1 MPKSYEELMGALGR
15 AIFFRPERRRVRDL
29 LSRDAQPQL
38 LVEGKEFPLFDLSM
52 NGVSLI
58 SRNGSQLWPVGTE
71 LELTLLLYDKEVYKG
86 RARVARVESGPKA
99 GTRIAFGLTNGF
111 LDLPEILRQD
121 EEGRLENQLRLGP
134 EYWRTRIPKALQEAT
149 SRAVHFLHFYRQ
161 TLDRHEAR
169 YKAPG
174 GGDADAIAA
183 LEQRAFAAL
192 QEPWEEI
199 VRDASRAAVE
209 CLNDREVLA
218 AAKEY
223 TENLVTQ
230 VLLVCPMLR
239 RAYTKPLGYSGDYQ
253 VMLYTYN
260 NAFEGDSVFARV
272 FHKIGVGHPLSA
284 GIRTRK
290 DFVVQMIAREHER
303 FLGLKQ
309 DDPVFRIASLG
320 CGPAREATDFIK
332 CRKSWPGQVVFTL
345 VDQEE
350 EALSHAFHQGQRQ
363 IQVTGANATIQCLNL
378 SFIQLLRDPSLIPV
392 EHPQHFIFATGLFDY
407 LRESTA
413 KVLLRALHE
422 QLAPGGLLALG
433 NAIGP
438 NDHFWSPE
446 FLLDWTLLYRTREE
460 MLRLAE
466 LLPETAEADVVVEP
480 GNAYYFL
487 TVRKH

>member
-1 MPKSYEELMGALGR
+1 MSKSYEELMGALGR

-38 LVEGKEFPLFDLSM
+38 LVEGQEYPLFDLSM

-58 SRNGSQLWPVGTE
+58 SRNGIKHWPIGTE
-71 LELTLLLYDKEVYKG
+71 LELKLLLYDKEVYKG
-86 RARVARVESGPKA
+86 RARVARVESGQKA

-121 EEGRLENQLRLGP
+121 EEGRLENQLRFGP

-174 GGDADAIAA
+174 GGGSDAIAA
-183 LEQRAFAAL
+183 LEQRALAAL
-192 QEPWEEI
+192 RGPWSEI
-199 VRDASRAAVE
+199 VRAASRAALE

-260 NAFEGDSVFARV
+260 NTFEGDSVFARV

-290 DFVVQMIAREHER
+290 DFVVKMMEREHER
-303 FLGLKQ
+303 FLAVEK
-309 DDPVFRIASLG
+309 DDPVFRITSLG
-320 CGPAREATDFIK
+320 CGPAREASDFIQ

-350 EALSHAFHQGQRQ
+350 EALSHAFHQSQRQ
-363 IQVTGANATIQCLNL
+363 IHATGANAAIQCLNL
-378 SFIQLLRDPSLIPV
+378 SFIQLIRDPSRVPI
-392 EHPQHFIFATGLFDY
+392 EHPQHFIFATGLVDY
-407 LRESTA
+407 LREMTA
-413 KVLLRALHE
+413 KVLVRALYE

-466 LLPETAEADVVVEP
+466 LLPETAEVDVVLEP
-480 GNAYYFL
+480 GGAYHFL
-487 TVRKH
+487 VVRKR

>member
-38 LVEGKEFPLFDLSM
+38 LVEGNEYPLFDLSM

-58 SRNGSQLWPVGTE
+58 SRDGNHLWPIGTE
-71 LELTLLLYDKEVYKG
+71 FDLTLLLYNKEVYKG
-86 RARVARVESGPKA
+86 RARVARVEPGPKK
-99 GTRIAFGLTNGF
+99 GSRIAFGLTNGF

-121 EEGRLENQLRLGP
+121 EEGRLENQLKFGP

-149 SRAVHFLHFYRQ
+149 SRAVHFLHFYKQ

-174 GGDADAIAA
+174 GGGSDAIAA
-183 LEQRAFAAL
+183 LEQRALAAL
-192 QEPWEEI
+192 RGPWSEI
-199 VRDASRAAVE
+199 VRVASRAALE

-230 VLLVCPMLR
+230 VLLACPMLR

-272 FHKIGVGHPLSA
+272 FHKIGVEHPLSA

-290 DFVVQMIAREHER
+290 DFVVKMMEREHER
-303 FLGLKQ
+303 FLAVEE

-320 CGPAREATDFIK
+320 CGPALEASDFIK

-350 EALSHAFHQGQRQ
+350 EALSHAFHQSQRQ
-363 IQVTGANATIQCLNL
+363 IQATGANAAIQCLNL
-378 SFIQLLRDPSLIPV
+378 SFIQVLRDPSLVPI

-407 LRESTA
+407 LREMTA
-413 KVLLRALHE
+413 KVLLRALYEH
-422 QLAPGGLLALG
+422 LAPGGLLALG

-466 LLPETAEADVVVEP
+466 LLPETAEPDVVVEP
-480 GNAYYFL
+480 GGAYHFL
-487 TVRKH
+487 IVRKP

>member
-1 MPKSYEELMGALGR
+1 
-15 AIFFRPERRRVRDL
+15 
-29 LSRDAQPQL
+29 
-38 LVEGKEFPLFDLSM
+38 
-52 NGVSLI
+52 
-58 SRNGSQLWPVGTE
+58 
-71 LELTLLLYDKEVYKG
+71 LLLYNKEVYKG
-86 RARVARVESGPKA
+86 RARVARVEPGPKK
-99 GTRIAFGLTNGF
+99 GSRIAFGLTNGF

-121 EEGRLENQLRLGP
+121 EEGRLENQLKFGP

-149 SRAVHFLHFYRQ
+149 SRAVHFLHFYKQ

-174 GGDADAIAA
+174 GGGSDAIAA
-183 LEQRAFAAL
+183 LEQRALAAL
-192 QEPWEEI
+192 RGPWSEI
-199 VRDASRAAVE
+199 VRVASRAALE

-230 VLLVCPMLR
+230 VLLACPMLR

-272 FHKIGVGHPLSA
+272 FHKIGVEHPLSA

-290 DFVVQMIAREHER
+290 DFVVKMMEREHER
-303 FLGLKQ
+303 FLAVEE

-320 CGPAREATDFIK
+320 CGPALEASDFIK

-350 EALSHAFHQGQRQ
+350 EALSHAFHQSQRQ
-363 IQVTGANATIQCLNL
+363 IQATGANAAIQCLNL
-378 SFIQLLRDPSLIPV
+378 SFIQVLRDPSLVPI

-407 LRESTA
+407 LREMTA
-413 KVLLRALHE
+413 KVLLRALYEH
-422 QLAPGGLLALG
+422 LAPGGLLALG

-466 LLPETAEADVVVEP
+466 LLPETAEPDVVVEP
-480 GNAYYFL
+480 GGAYHFL
-487 TVRKH
+487 IVRKP